1 MKRLDTM
8 AGLLPG
14 AAGERPTRKFS
25 RRLAAAV
32 KAVTAGAATAGAVT
46 VGALAG
52 TGALLV
58 PLTGFAQSAALP
70 AAVPKADPAKG
81 EQLATQVCAACHGA
95 DGNSTAPVNP
105 KIAAQHPTYLR
116 KQLSDFKPKEGGKPA
131 DRPNPIM
138 SPISATLSTEDM
150 ANLSAYYAAKP
161 LKPSAA
167 RNKEIVDLGKDIYR
181 GGIADKGV
189 PACAGCHGPTGSGIP
204 GQYPRLGGQYSDYTE
219 AQLVAFRS
227 GGRHNNVSM
236 TTIASRLSDREIKAL
251 SDYIAGI
258 R

>member
-1 MKRLDTM
+1 MKRLDEM
-8 AGLLPG
+8 AGGLATDAREGSKTP
-14 AAGERPTRKFS
+14 AARNF
-25 RRLAAAV
+25 LAAVCSAV
-32 KAVTAGAATAGAVT
+32 AGAVL
-46 VGALAG
+46 ALAPAPG
-52 TGALLV
+52 I
-58 PLTGFAQSAALP
+58 AQNAALP
-70 AAVPKADPAKG
+70 PVAPKADPAKG

-116 KQLSDFKPKEGGKPA
+116 KQLADFKPKEGGKPA

-138 SPISATLSTEDM
+138 SAIAAPLSEEDM
-150 ANLSAYYAAKP
+150 ANLSAFYTSKP

-167 RNKEIVDLGKDIYR
+167 RNKDLVDLGRDIYR
-181 GGIADKGV
+181 AGIADKGV
-189 PACAGCHGPTGSGIP
+189 PSCAGCHGPTGSGIP
-204 GQYPRLGGQYSDYTE
+204 SQYPRLGGQFSDYTE

-227 GGRHNNVSM
+227 GGRHNNVAM

-251 SDYIAGI
+251 ADYIAGL